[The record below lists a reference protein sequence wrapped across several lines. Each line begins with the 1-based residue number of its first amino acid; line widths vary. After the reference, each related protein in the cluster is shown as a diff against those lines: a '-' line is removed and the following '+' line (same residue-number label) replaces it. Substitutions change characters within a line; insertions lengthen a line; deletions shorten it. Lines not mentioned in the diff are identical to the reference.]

1 MTIWA
6 VVPAA
11 GSGTRVGAATPKQ
24 YLEIAGRPL
33 LAWSVDALLAS
44 DRVEACVVALAP
56 GDIGAAALSL
66 FDHPRIRR
74 CEGGATRAASVA
86 AGIAALDARDDDWV
100 LVHDAAR
107 PCLPLSAL
115 DTLIDTVLASGVG
128 ALLAQP
134 QSDTL
139 KRADARGRVVETLA
153 RDGLWRAQTPQ
164 MFAVGA
170 LRGALASAAAA
181 GAEVTDEA
189 SAMERAGFPV
199 QVVEGPSCN
208 LKVTYADDIE
218 LANHWLQAQQS
229 AAHTV
234 EVEL

>member
-1 MTIWA
+1 VSIWA

-11 GSGTRVGAATPKQ
+11 GSGSRVGAATPKQ

-56 GDIGAAALSL
+56 GDTRAAALPL

-86 AGIAALDARDDDWV
+86 AGLAALDARDDDWV

-115 DTLIDTVLASGVG
+115 DSLIDRVLASGVG

-170 LRGALASAAAA
+170 LRGALASAASA